1 MMEVIKIMATSS
13 KRAMHALLHSVPLA
27 LQRPP
32 PTQASAGDSWILTG
46 KSGSV
51 SCGVTAPFSWVLVH
65 TRFCLCP
72 SSVCFP
78 VLCKFWQ
85 PYGVVNG
92 DLLLESLCHTY
103 VCCTQSP
110 CPCGNPLLTR
120 TSIGDTNTVLSQSLQ
135 GLWVLVCTRFVW
147 ALWASLVRIR
157 FDSKCKFASPTICWG
172 FSALGCGVSP
182 QSHSNAV
189 QLPVQRTKIDCN
201 GWI

>member
-13 KRAMHALLHSVPLA
+13 KRAMHALLHSVPPA

-32 PTQASAGDSWILTG
+32 PTQASAGDSWILTA

-85 PYGVVNG
+85 PYGVVDG

-110 CPCGNPLLTR
+110 CPVAIHCWPEPPQETLKHSSVSVSAG
-120 TSIGDTNTVLSQSLQ
+120 SLGSGVHK
-135 GLWVLVCTRFVW
+135 GLFEPSEH
-147 ALWASLVRIR
+147 LW
-157 FDSKCKFASPTICWG
+157 WE
-172 FSALGCGVSP
+172 
-182 QSHSNAV
+182 
-189 QLPVQRTKIDCN
+189 
-201 GWI
+201 